1 MAPNTSPEQAVALPL
16 PAGDAER
23 ALVLAARRG
32 DEEAFRQLYL
42 AYREPVWNLVVAL
55 VGDPVQ
61 AQDVLQNVFF
71 KAFRG
76 LPGFRFQS
84 RLFTWLYRIARN
96 ECGNHARRRGV
107 ACLPMGAVLG
117 SRAEIDA
124 RLVPDG
130 ERERRAALR
139 RAVAGLPYRMREVV
153 VLKYMEDLSY
163 REMSRVL
170 GCPAGTVASRLA
182 RALAELEARLR
193 QSQDRWDGRPGSGG
207 GGENMEKG
215 R

>member
-1 MAPNTSPEQAVALPL
+1 MAPNMSTGQTVALPIR
-16 PAGDAER
+16 AGGAER
-23 ALVLAARRG
+23 DLIVAARRG
-32 DEEAFRQLYL
+32 DEEAFRELYL

-76 LPGFRFQS
+76 LPGFRFRS
-84 RLFTWLYRIARN
+84 CLFTWLYRIARN
-96 ECGNHARRRGV
+96 ECRNHVRGRGV
-107 ACLPMGAVLG
+107 ACLPLGAVLG
-117 SRAEIDA
+117 SRAEIDG
-124 RLVPDG
+124 RLVTDA

-139 RAVAGLPYRMREVV
+139 RAVAGLPFKMREVV
-153 VLKYMEDLSY
+153 VLKYVEDLSY
-163 REMSRVL
+163 KEMSAVL

-182 RALAELEARLR
+182 RALAELEARL
-193 QSQDRWDGRPGSGG
+193 GPSGG
-207 GGENMEKG
+207 DEAEGS